1 LIWNRSL
8 KTPASKISTF
18 QATCGNC
25 AAAPKQIPEAEGV
38 LESHPLRY
46 AVRLLGCDFNGGQLT
61 LPHVDLPEAPEG
73 DDAAPEAEDPS
84 AEPQTPESP
93 QVERVRSEEIGC

>member
-1 LIWNRSL
+1 M
-8 KTPASKISTF
+8 
-18 QATCGNC
+18 
-25 AAAPKQIPEAEGV
+25 
-38 LESHPLRY
+38 
-46 AVRLLGCDFNGGQLT
+46 
-61 LPHVDLPEAPEG
+61 PHVDLPEAPEG

>member
-1 LIWNRSL
+1 M
-8 KTPASKISTF
+8 P
-18 QATCGNC
+18 
-25 AAAPKQIPEAEGV
+25 QIPEAEGV